1 MKQIAVT
8 SVSLD
13 TIDFIPTVII
23 GFYRKSEKTLFS
35 AEYQILKKRF
45 PQADIIGCSSAGN
58 IANELPYIES
68 RHQFPCVY
76 LCLKMDKEAF
86 TVEVFHKDDKIT
98 PTLDK
103 EKKYQVILFSAF
115 TSFELEDMLSP
126 LPSVVGTQRI
136 FGAVAGVDAP
146 AMEEEAEVFY
156 NGVFYDRHVLLWMI
170 DESRYRIDGMS
181 MHLFRPAGLPLKITS
196 AKGNKIYELNN
207 QPAMEVLEALAGE
220 LDESAIGTFAY
231 PLFLQKEAEGH
242 WESAPLASMI
252 GINRKDKSILLYRS
266 VCNNK
271 YVKLGIMVSQQDQLK
286 RLRRLYSFAPPKSA
300 ALLFNCI
307 GIEKNLS
314 MMEYLYLEDVKRHL
328 DITFV
333 GGHTFGEIGP
343 PATSKKHSGT
353 VLHNQTMTIALIA
366 EREVSS

>member
-23 GFYRKSEKTLFS
+23 GFYRESEKTLFS
-35 AEYQILKKRF
+35 AEYQTLKKRF

-68 RHQFPCVY
+68 RRQFPCVY
-76 LCLKMDKEAF
+76 LCLEMDKEAF
-86 TVEVFHKDDKIT
+86 SVELFHQDDNIA

-103 EKKYQVILFSAF
+103 EKKYQVVLFSAF
-115 TSFELEDMLSP
+115 NSCALENILSS
-126 LPSVVGTQRI
+126 LPSVAGTQQI
-136 FGAVAGVDAP
+136 FGAVAGVDTP
-146 AMEEEAEVFY
+146 AAEKGEVFY
-156 NGVFYDRHVLLWMI
+156 NGVFYDRHILLWMI
-170 DESRYRIDGMS
+170 EASRYRIDGMS

-196 AKGNKIYELNN
+196 AKENKIYELNN
-207 QPAMEVLEALAGE
+207 QPALDVLESLAGE
-220 LDESAIGTFAY
+220 LEESAIGMFAY

-252 GINRKDKSILLYRS
+252 GVNRKDKSILLYRN
-266 VCNNK
+266 VCHK
-271 YVKLGIMVSQQDQLK
+271 EYVKVGIMVSQQEQLK
-286 RLRRLYSFAPPKSA
+286 RLRQLYSFAPADSA
-300 ALLFNCI
+300 ALLFNCV
-307 GIEKNLS
+307 GIAKNLS

-333 GGHTFGEIGP
+333 GGHTFGEAGP
-343 PATSKKHSGT
+343 SSTSKKHSDT
-353 VLHNQTMTIALIA
+353 VLHNQTMTIALIS
-366 EREVSS
+366 EREVS